1 MLEWP
6 GVLANSLANIFL
18 PCISIA
24 ALMISKVSVLKHFVV
39 CHESL
44 LVKRTPKSVGYR
56 PDCKLYLFCYNYSV
70 HPDNSLSHLQISDL
84 RYQTSLWL
92 AMHSTTTSI
101 SGILM

>member
-39 CHESL
+39 CHYSL

-56 PDCKLYLFCYNYSV
+56 PDCKLYLFAITTAYTQTTHFHTC
-70 HPDNSLSHLQISDL
+70 
-84 RYQTSLWL
+84 RYR
-92 AMHSTTTSI
+92 I
-101 SGILM
+101 